1 MASFRRLTAE
11 QMETLSEIIFGLSIT
26 FSAIQF
32 ALSPPTT
39 WDRALAQVAEFALSF
54 TILVWVWISYVR
66 IMSNLRGREQPPVLL
81 NVLLLMLATVEPY
94 LLYIVWFG
102 IAYYPNETVAEQLT
116 THMAAIAWSIDLAL
130 ILVILGYLAQS
141 SLSRSDATEHPPLSR
156 AVLSYARSFYACGA
170 ALLVSCLPFFWIL
183 IYSQTWTD
191 TNAGVI
197 GLVLHLET
205 ALWFPIFAA
214 VAVVSWYWGREID
227 RALERQPRPHRASGA
242 DGGPV

>member
-102 IAYYPNETVAEQLT
+102 IAYYPNETLAEQLT
-116 THMAAIAWSIDLAL
+116 THMAAIAWSVDLAL

-141 SLSRSDATEHPPLSR
+141 SLRRLEAAERPALAR
-156 AVLSYARSFYACGA
+156 AILAYARSFYACAA
-170 ALLVSCLPFFWIL
+170 ALLVTCLPVFWTR
-183 IYSQTWTD
+183 IYSRTWTD
-191 TNAGVI
+191 PNAGVI
-197 GLVLHLET
+197 GLVLHVET

-214 VAVVSWYWGREID
+214 VAVVAWYWGREID
-227 RALERQPRPHRASGA
+227 RALERTPPPRHPSAPGA
-242 DGGPV
+242 GTA